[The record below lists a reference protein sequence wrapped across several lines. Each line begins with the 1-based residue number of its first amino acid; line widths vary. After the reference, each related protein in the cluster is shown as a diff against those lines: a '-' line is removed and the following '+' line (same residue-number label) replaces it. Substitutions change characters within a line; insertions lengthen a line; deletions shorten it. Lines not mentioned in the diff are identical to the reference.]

1 MAPCKRS
8 AAAIDGDMHHHRLD
22 LAAVKVP
29 ARRQHGRN
37 RRAQPRRHARGPP
50 RRSTATCITAAS
62 TRRPSKSLP
71 DASTATT
78 GALNHGSMPEVRRA
92 DRRRHASPPPRPGG
106 RRSSCPPPARPQP
119 ARSTTAPC
127 KRSAAAIDGDM
138 HHHRLDLAAV
148 EVPARRQHG
157 RNRRAQ
163 PRLHARG
170 PPRLSTA
177 TSITAAGDLA
187 AVEVPARRQHGR
199 NRRAQPRRHA
209 RGPPRRSTAMSFDAP
224 TVNRG
229 VRLFDYTGR
238 SGRALI
244 GTKWAHDKKPDVT
257 CNFYFVYF
265 Q

>member
-78 GALNHGSMPEVRRA
+78 RALNHGSMPEVRRA

-127 KRSAAAIDGDM
+127 KRSAAPIDRDEHHRRRRPGGRRSSCPPPARPQPARSTTAPCERSAAPIDGDV
-138 HHHRLDLAAV
+138 L
-148 EVPARRQHG
+148 
-157 RNRRAQ
+157 RRADRESRR
-163 PRLHARG
+163 PPFRLHRSERARPHWHKMG
-170 PPRLSTA
+170 TRQKARCHMQFLFCLF
-177 TSITAAGDLA
+177 SI
-187 AVEVPARRQHGR
+187 
-199 NRRAQPRRHA
+199 
-209 RGPPRRSTAMSFDAP
+209 S
-224 TVNRG
+224 
-229 VRLFDYTGR
+229 
-238 SGRALI
+238 
-244 GTKWAHDKKPDVT
+244 
-257 CNFYFVYF
+257 
-265 Q
+265 

>member
-127 KRSAAAIDGDM
+127 ERSAAPIDGDV
-138 HHHRLDLAAV
+138 L
-148 EVPARRQHG
+148 
-157 RNRRAQ
+157 RRADRESRR
-163 PRLHARG
+163 PPFRLHRSERARPHWHKMG
-170 PPRLSTA
+170 TRQKARCHMQFLFCLF
-177 TSITAAGDLA
+177 SI
-187 AVEVPARRQHGR
+187 
-199 NRRAQPRRHA
+199 
-209 RGPPRRSTAMSFDAP
+209 S
-224 TVNRG
+224 
-229 VRLFDYTGR
+229 
-238 SGRALI
+238 
-244 GTKWAHDKKPDVT
+244 
-257 CNFYFVYF
+257 
-265 Q
+265 